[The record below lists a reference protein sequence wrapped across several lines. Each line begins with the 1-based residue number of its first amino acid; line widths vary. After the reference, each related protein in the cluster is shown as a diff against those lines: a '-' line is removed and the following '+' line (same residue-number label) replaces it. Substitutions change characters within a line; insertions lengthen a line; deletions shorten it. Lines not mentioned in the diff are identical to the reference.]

1 MASWGYAAVGSNF
14 RLLSIARGPFRWKW
28 KVRLLVN
35 SNARTSGSR
44 VVPHLRGERS
54 DCPAIPPVHW
64 KGVALSRQRS
74 LRTPRLYP
82 IVRAFKVCFLKV
94 RDFYI

>member
-35 SNARTSGSR
+35 SSVLEAVHVDSSIFSG
-44 VVPHLRGERS
+44 
-54 DCPAIPPVHW
+54 D
-64 KGVALSRQRS
+64 KQ
-74 LRTPRLYP
+74 
-82 IVRAFKVCFLKV
+82 LKK
-94 RDFYI
+94 